1 MNARLSIDSAI
12 AACVPQARLIFQRGP
27 DGRSYIARQ
36 QVGYPF
42 HLGRQLCLPDD
53 VPQMAA
59 VYLQS
64 CSGGVFAGE
73 QLHLHIS
80 AGPGSLAHVA
90 SGAAT
95 VAHSMREAPA
105 QQRISLDVER
115 DAWLEYLPMATIL
128 FPQSRLHNRVDVTL
142 HSGGRLL
149 LCDAFCSHDPGAQ
162 GGVFGE
168 YRSDVRVQTPVGQVL
183 VADRLRVE
191 GEQWRAGL
199 PGVSGPYRAWGSLM
213 LIGEGLPVAELISA
227 LRTCTAATPGA
238 YLGVSALPN
247 DAGVGLRVLAEDA
260 VALREAL
267 RHGWAGVRQ
276 WATGITPRPRRK

>member
-1 MNARLSIDSAI
+1 MNALVPIHSSTIG
-12 AACVPQARLIFQRGP
+12 CVPQAMLAFQRAP

-42 HLGRQLCLPDD
+42 HLGRQLRLPDD
-53 VPQMAA
+53 VPEMAA

-128 FPQSRLHNRVDVTL
+128 FPHTRLHNRVDVTL
-142 HSGGRLL
+142 HSGARLL
-149 LCDAFCSHDPGAQ
+149 LCDAFCTHAPSGQ
-162 GGVFGE
+162 EGVFGE
-168 YRSDVRVQTPVGQVL
+168 YRSDVRVQSPEGDVL

-191 GEQWRAGL
+191 GAQWRAGM
-199 PGVSGPYRAWGSLM
+199 PGVSGPYQAWGNLM
-213 LIGEGLPVAELISA
+213 LIGEGLPVDEIVTA
-227 LRTCTAATPGA
+227 LRAGTSGLTGT

-247 DAGVGLRVLAEDA
+247 DAGVGLRLLAEDA

-267 RHGWAGVRQ
+267 HQGWASVRQ
-276 WATGITPRPRRK
+276 WSTGIRPRPRRK